1 MYLVMTQKKIKPDNM
16 TEEEIERD
24 RLGKK
29 LAQAIEGQEA
39 TYIPY
44 DPVTKCLTK
53 PPEWDDMMWE
63 GFALGYDDEED

>member
-1 MYLVMTQKKIKPDNM
+1 M
-16 TEEEIERD
+16 TEEEIERE

-39 TYIPY
+39 TVIPY
-44 DPVTKCLTK
+44 DPVTQTLTK

-63 GFALGYDDEED
+63 GFVFGHDDDHD